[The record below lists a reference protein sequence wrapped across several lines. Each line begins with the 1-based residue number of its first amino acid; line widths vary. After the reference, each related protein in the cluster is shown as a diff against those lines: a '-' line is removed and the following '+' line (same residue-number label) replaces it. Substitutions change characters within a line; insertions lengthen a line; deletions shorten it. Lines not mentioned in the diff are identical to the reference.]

1 MYLFNTRIDS
11 SERLEKTLI
20 AHHQT
25 VNWLEQQVST
35 FVKQQD
41 PFYALIVGA
50 RGLGKTQLISV
61 IESRISKQK
70 NLAIAYLSEDEMG
83 VDSYLD
89 LLLRIFKAI
98 KRSKNDKDV
107 SNLLDEKIKLLQTTE
122 ERYRVPYAEQYLLD
136 FLDGQPL
143 LVLLENM
150 QEVFKGL
157 KGEGQSKW
165 RDFIQKY
172 ENVSVIATARNLF
185 ADIQK
190 NDRAF
195 FNFFNITHLK
205 PLEFDQI
212 KSLLLA
218 FSKLEKRTD
227 LTKHL
232 QSKKTLAQL
241 NSMYLI
247 FGGNPRHWLAFF
259 ESIKSSFKNQ
269 SSTPFLS
276 TVDMLNPYFEGFLKK
291 LAPQQQK
298 IIQYLAILREAQTGK
313 QIAQNTF
320 LNTTTVSKQLSE
332 LQRLSFIAS
341 YKEGRTSYYELTE
354 PVLRITLELNEGQS
368 KPTGQFLD
376 FIEPI
381 FQKEGNSDFNWSK
394 ARDAMPNE
402 FVPNRNLAK
411 ASLKSHTS
419 KSKTDNI
426 PINLI
431 HSLIKKMDRLGI
443 ERLSKERKFSEA
455 YAARAFTL
463 LMNLAKAE
471 FFKTCTEKELLEK
484 WSKKVGLRPAQ
495 LFNVIVLLNL
505 RQLKGKKATPVVENF
520 HLLKSKYGNRVAFQK
535 PLKFLEVGIAYFV
548 ERNTKALYQLAREE
562 RVAFQRLIA

>member
-1 MYLFNTRIDS
+1 MYLFNTRIDNAQ
-11 SERLEKTLI
+11 RLEKTLI

-35 FVKQQD
+35 FVKQKD

-50 RGLGKTQLISV
+50 RGLGKTHLISV
-61 IESRISKQK
+61 IQSRISKQK

-83 VDSYLD
+83 VDSYFD

-98 KRSKNDKDV
+98 KRSKNDERV
-107 SNLLDEKIKLLQTTE
+107 SSLLDEKIKLLQTTE
-122 ERYRVPYAEQYLLD
+122 ERYRVSYAEQYLLD
-136 FLDGQPL
+136 FLKEQPL

-150 QEVFKGL
+150 QQVFKGL

-172 ENVSVIATARNLF
+172 DNVSVIATSRNLF

-190 NDRAF
+190 NDRPF
-195 FNFFNITHLK
+195 FSFFNITHLS
-205 PLEFDQI
+205 PLSFDQV

-218 FSKLEKRTD
+218 FAKLEKRTD

-232 QSKKTLAQL
+232 HSQKSLAQL
-241 NSMYLI
+241 DSLYLI

-259 ESIKSSFKNQ
+259 ETVKTNFKNQ
-269 SSTPFLS
+269 KSNPFLS
-276 TVDMLNPYFEGFLKK
+276 TVDMLNPYFEGFLRK

-298 IIQYLAILREAQTGK
+298 IIQYLAILRAAQTGK

-332 LQRLSFIAS
+332 LQRLSFIVS

-368 KPTGQFLD
+368 KPTGQFLN
-376 FIEPI
+376 FIEPV
-381 FQKEGNSDFNWSK
+381 FQKEGNSDFNWTK
-394 ARDAMPNE
+394 ASSTASNE
-402 FVPNRNLAK
+402 FRSNPNLANLSSGPK
-411 ASLKSHTS
+411 RRKSES
-419 KSKTDNI
+419 I
-426 PINLI
+426 PIQMI
-431 HSLIKKMDRLGI
+431 QSLIKKVDRLGI
-443 ERLSKERKFSEA
+443 ERLSKERKFGEA
-455 YAARAFTL
+455 YAARAYML

-471 FFKTCTEKELLEK
+471 FFKTCIEKELLEK

-520 HLLKSKYGNRVAFQK
+520 LLLKKKYGNRVAFQK

>member
-1 MYLFNTRIDS
+1 MYLFNTRIDNAG
-11 SERLEKTLI
+11 RLEKTLI

-50 RGLGKTQLISV
+50 RGLGKTHLISV
-61 IESRISKQK
+61 ILSRISKQK
-70 NLAIAYLSEDEMG
+70 NIAIAYLSEDEMG
-83 VDSYLD
+83 VDSYFD

-98 KRSKNDKDV
+98 KRSKNDEEV
-107 SNLLDEKIKLLQTTE
+107 SSLLDEKIKLLQTTE

-136 FLDGQPL
+136 FLKDQPL

-195 FNFFNITHLK
+195 FNFFNITHLN
-205 PLEFDQI
+205 PLAFDQI

-218 FSKLEKRTD
+218 FAKLEKRND

-232 QSKKTLAQL
+232 QSEKSLAQL
-241 NSMYLI
+241 NSLYLI
-247 FGGNPRHWLAFF
+247 LGGNPRHWLAFF
-259 ESIKSSFKNQ
+259 ESIKTNFRNQ
-269 SSTPFLS
+269 SSNPFLS

-376 FIEPI
+376 FIEPV
-381 FQKEGNSDFNWSK
+381 FQKEGNSDFNWNK
-394 ARDAMPNE
+394 PFETTPNKLI
-402 FVPNRNLAK
+402 PNRNLANPSGRRK
-411 ASLKSHTS
+411 GAK
-419 KSKTDNI
+419 KENI
-426 PINLI
+426 PIHLVQ
-431 HSLIKKMDRLGI
+431 SLIKKMDRLGL
-443 ERLSKERKFSEA
+443 ERLSKERKFNEA

-471 FFKTCTEKELLEK
+471 FFKSCTEKELLEK
-484 WSKKVGLRPAQ
+484 WSKKLGLQPAQ

-505 RQLKGKKATPVVENF
+505 RQLKGKKVKPITENF
-520 HLLKSKYGNRVAFQK
+520 LLLKNKYGNRIAFQK

-548 ERNTKALYQLAREE
+548 ERNTKSLYQLAREE
-562 RVAFQRLIA
+562 RVAFQRLIS